1 MLAQPAQEQ
10 QQWMALLT
18 TADPAR
24 DRSSSE
30 QCGLP
35 VLLVKESTHSF
46 DHHRRRAAMV
56 LCHARP
62 EGSPWR
68 VKKKERAATLV
79 RAPQSLVF
87 AAAECWCWSLHSAR
101 CFRASVLANRTVPG
115 LRVVT
120 GQETVDVRDRKSTRL
135 NSSHIPLS

>member
-1 MLAQPAQEQ
+1 
-10 QQWMALLT
+10 MALLT
-18 TADPAR
+18 TADSAR
-24 DRSSSE
+24 DRASSG
-30 QCGLP
+30 QRGLP
-35 VLLVKESTHSF
+35 VLLVKEETNSF

-79 RAPQSLVF
+79 RAPQLLVF

-115 LRVVT
+115 LRVVPI
-120 GQETVDVRDRKSTRL
+120 QKRE
-135 NSSHIPLS
+135 NI